1 MKKSYRKIVAFFTSA
16 ALLGLIP
23 ASSVSAMQFDENG
36 EIVGDIDV
44 VIGVDAENGLYA
56 LNNGCV
62 ISDSEV
68 KAYSLNADPL
78 QYGDVLYVYAG
89 SIEPVVPGRYVL
101 DDTSEVEC
109 LSRAEEYYADQFK
122 ELTVTEKV
130 GGSLRLQDAEGTEFV
145 YLDYAKMDEENG
157 YDFASPVEL
166 DAIAVGDTVC
176 GAVSYSEYNSNHVLY
191 LKPDNTFTL
200 NGVNYTI
207 FPEDQ
212 EVWATGIA
220 DKRAAQISIPAEIDG
235 LPVVYA
241 LDETAYKNTA
251 LQEITVADGVSGVSS
266 VDGVLFNADGSELL
280 FCPRTLT
287 GGYTIPEGTKE
298 VGSYAFMNCA
308 ELTELTI
315 PESVQV
321 LGNAFCSGCE
331 ALTKINGALSAC
343 GDFRLATPQLTD
355 LNIAEGENFGS
366 FQLTA
371 EALQTLTFPETVR
384 FSKFCLSD
392 AQVTDLEPVS
402 SYGEINITNCDGLES
417 LDLTSEKGWVE
428 LTDNANLE
436 TVSITSELGCGVSL
450 KNNPNLKAVYL
461 NGRFDTSNATPQLQ
475 IENCPNVRIYCEKES
490 YETIRYC
497 LSVNIPVRL
506 TDAVLGDMDDSGTV
520 TLADVIKVNRKL
532 LAQEPIQDNDAI
544 LADVDG
550 DGIVSP
556 EDALNILC
564 YVLELI
570 DIFPIDA

>member
-145 YLDYAKMDEENG
+145 YLDYAKMGEENG

-392 AQVTDLEPVS
+392 AQVTDLEPVN
-402 SYGEINITNCDGLES
+402 SYGGINITNCDGLES

-475 IENCPNVRIYCEKES
+475 IENCPNVKVYCGKES
-490 YETIRYC
+490 HEAIKYC
-497 LSVNIPVRL
+497 RAGNIPVRL

-520 TLADVIKVNRKL
+520 TLADVIKVNQKL
-532 LAQEPIQDNDAI
+532 MGVEGIWDNDAI

-550 DGIVSP
+550 DGTVSP
-556 EDALNILC
+556 TDALNILC
-564 YVLELI
+564 YVIELI
-570 DIFPIDA
+570 DSFPIDG